1 MLNISTKKAIKIKMK
16 KNTKINKKGKEN
28 RIPIINRAQKVEKE
42 EKDTYNGCLKTIKI
56 TKEQQIRRLRADLA
70 LRNQEQER

>member
-1 MLNISTKKAIKIKMK
+1 MRKKA
-16 KNTKINKKGKEN
+16 KEN
-28 RIPIINRAQKVEKE
+28 RIQIINKAQRVEKE
-42 EKDTYNGCLKTIKI
+42 EKDTCNGCLKTIKI

>member
-28 RIPIINRAQKVEKE
+28 RIQIINKAQRVEKE
-42 EKDTYNGCLKTIKI
+42 EKDTCNGCLKTIKI
-56 TKEQQIRRLRADLA
+56 A
-70 LRNQEQER
+70 